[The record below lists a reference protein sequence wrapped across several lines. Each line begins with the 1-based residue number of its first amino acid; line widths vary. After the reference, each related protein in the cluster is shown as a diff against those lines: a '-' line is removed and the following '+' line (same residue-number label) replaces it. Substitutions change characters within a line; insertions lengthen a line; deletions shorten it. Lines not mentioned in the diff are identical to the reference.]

1 MYSGFPSI
9 EQVMLL
15 VCRQS
20 RLSWW
25 EYHNRGPWWSIRTLQ
40 LWHSGSWF
48 GIIYS
53 PPHRSQ
59 CSFSIQQ
66 FLHALELMLILST
79 EQGYVMCVHG
89 SFYVWT
95 LCTISMI
102 LSSRWRD
109 GATRRVQLCLALVMI
124 FGKATGVQFYLF
136 ERNFKSYLWSV
147 WKIILDFSGTGSQST
162 WKAWGKSWR
171 PYLKH
176 QEARKWT

>member
-1 MYSGFPSI
+1 
-9 EQVMLL
+9 MLL

-20 RLSWW
+20 RLSLW
-25 EYHNRGPWWSIRTLQ
+25 EYHNRGQYGL
-40 LWHSGSWF
+40 
-48 GIIYS
+48 YS
-53 PPHRSQ
+53 CDILDPSLVSYMLLLIETNVH
-59 CSFSIQQ
+59 
-66 FLHALELMLILST
+66 FLSRYYYMPLKVEMLILST

-95 LCTISMI
+95 LSTISMI

-109 GATRRVQLCLALVMI
+109 GATRRVQLCLASVMI
-124 FGKATGVQFYLF
+124 FGKTTGVQFYLS
-136 ERNFKSYLWSV
+136 ERNFKFYLWSV

-162 WKAWGKSWR
+162 WNAWGKSWR